1 MQEFLSN
8 TGIFIFYIM
17 TVNYLLEFHAMP
29 NPSTTTVDTM
39 TDKPQA
45 TGGALS
51 IAILAIAAFVIV
63 TTEFLI
69 VGLLPALARDLSI
82 TVATAGQLVTLFA
95 VVVMVCG
102 PFLTAWLANVDRKKL
117 FVAVLVLFAATN
129 ALAAVAQNIWVLALA
144 RLLPALALPVFW
156 GTASDTA
163 AQIAGPEKAG
173 RAVSTVY
180 LGISAAMLFGI
191 PLGTLAA
198 DAIGWRGAFALLAAL
213 SLLIAVLMFFSMP
226 TVRASQPVAMRE
238 QAKILKS
245 PFFMANVALSILVFT
260 AMFTG
265 YTYLAE
271 MLEKSAGVAPA
282 QVGWWLMGFGAVGLI
297 GNWLGG
303 LWVDQK
309 PLATTAIFSVVLGLG
324 MAASMLFAG
333 LSIGFAVALGVW
345 GIANTALYPICQIR
359 VMKAATGA
367 QALAGTINV
376 SAANGG
382 IALGAVIGGVA
393 VANWG
398 AGNVGYVAAGIAVL
412 AALAAG
418 LVARMSPAV
427 VPAMSPAMSPAAKA
441 S

>member
-1 MQEFLSN
+1 MMREFLSN

-17 TVNYLLEFHAMP
+17 IVNYLLEFHAMP
-29 NPSTTTVDTM
+29 NPSATTVDTM

-51 IAILAIAAFVIV
+51 ITILAIAAFVIV

-117 FVAVLVLFAATN
+117 FIAVLVLFAATN

-198 DAIGWRGAFALLAAL
+198 DAIGWRGAFGLLAAL
-213 SLLIAVLMFFSMP
+213 SLLVAVLMFFSMP

-238 QAKILKS
+238 QARILKS

-271 MLEKSAGVAPA
+271 TLEKSAGVAPA

-309 PLATTAIFSVVLGLG
+309 PLATTAIFSLVLAAG

-333 LSIGFAVALGVW
+333 VSIGFAIALGVW

-412 AALAAG
+412 AALATG
-418 LVARMSPAV
+418 LVARMT
-427 VPAMSPAMSPAAKA
+427 PAAKA
-441 S
+441 

>member
-1 MQEFLSN
+1 
-8 TGIFIFYIM
+8 
-17 TVNYLLEFHAMP
+17 MP
-29 NPSTTTVDTM
+29 NSSTTTVEAM
-39 TDKPQA
+39 ADKPQA

-51 IAILAIAAFVIV
+51 ITILAIAAFVIV

-198 DAIGWRGAFALLAAL
+198 DAIGWRGAFGLLAAL
-213 SLLIAVLMFFSMP
+213 SLLVAVLMFFSMP

-309 PLATTAIFSVVLGLG
+309 PLATTAIFSLVLAAG

-333 LSIGFAVALGVW
+333 LSIGFAIALGVW

-412 AALAAG
+412 AALATS
-418 LVARMSPAV
+418 LVGRMT
-427 VPAMSPAMSPAAKA
+427 PAAKA
-441 S
+441 

>member
-1 MQEFLSN
+1 M
-8 TGIFIFYIM
+8 
-17 TVNYLLEFHAMP
+17 A
-29 NPSTTTVDTM
+29 
-39 TDKPQA
+39 DKPQA
-45 TGGALS
+45 TGGTLS
-51 IAILAIAAFVIV
+51 ITILAIAAFVIV

-198 DAIGWRGAFALLAAL
+198 DAIGWRGAFGLLAAL
-213 SLLIAVLMFFSMP
+213 SLLVAVLMFFSMP

-309 PLATTAIFSVVLGLG
+309 PLATTAIFSLVLAAG

-333 LSIGFAVALGVW
+333 LSIGFAIALGVW

-382 IALGAVIGGVA
+382 IALGAVIGGLA

-412 AALAAG
+412 AALATS
-418 LVARMSPAV
+418 LVARMT
-427 VPAMSPAMSPAAKA
+427 PAATPAIKA
-441 S
+441 